1 MAVDLTL
8 PLYHSTISNIFT
20 SVSSD
25 IENPCKA
32 KDILSNAIRDDI
44 LTFANEEELKDLKLE
59 LFPFIVER
67 AKSTGKSFEELF
79 AKTLEIINSEHEHTA
94 VYKRPLDYAQNN
106 WSSEKTN
113 YEKGVFYPI
122 GSSSAGYPVSLN
134 NSYEGEYG
142 VIIESYTYNYD
153 QERRIEIKVKYRFNI
168 DFKRY
173 GMNLMNFSDIKF
185 IRPTNLLHN
194 LELAINHGDKYVW
207 EKIYEN
213 KEQFGGKMR
222 LNVKNNGDNLDAVFD
237 DVYKKFGT
245 RAGLKDVLSSMFFL
259 TGGTSTWGEDIGDSY
274 SMDTYDCIFG
284 IFTGFKSF
292 RLGDLRWGT
301 KPDTYKDLIENLA
314 ADAESLKV
322 QAKMMEEA
330 VRIIK
335 ETCEVPANKL
345 DPSKKVNFK
354 NLTKALLKNAVMN
367 DPLSYVNAAESDV
380 PMTGYHENTPYKFIA
395 AALSEMSKSA
405 VSGDKSEEK

>member
-1 MAVDLTL
+1 MIT
-8 PLYHSTISNIFT
+8 NIFT
-20 SVSSD
+20 SATTD
-25 IENPCKA
+25 IENPCKV
-32 KDILSNAIRDDI
+32 KDNLRESIKKDLLAIV
-44 LTFANEEELKDLKLE
+44 NEEEVKDLKYE
-59 LFPFIVER
+59 LFPYIAEKAR
-67 AKSTGKSFEELF
+67 NTGKSFEELF
-79 AKTLEIINSEHEHTA
+79 AGTLNLINSEHEHTA
-94 VYKRPLDYAQNN
+94 IYKKPLDYVQNN
-106 WSSEKTN
+106 WSSEKN
-113 YEKGVFYPI
+113 EYANGVFYPE
-122 GSSSAGYPVSLN
+122 GLSHPSNAPTGLTVNLN
-134 NSYEGEYG
+134 NTNEAGCS
-142 VIIESYTYNYD
+142 VVIESYTYNYD
-153 QERRIEIKVKYRFNI
+153 KERQVEIKLKYHYYVN
-168 DFKRY
+168 FKRY
-173 GMNLMNFSDIKF
+173 GMNLMNFYDLNFIK
-185 IRPTNLLHN
+185 PVNLLHN
-194 LELAINHGDKYVW
+194 LELAINHSDKYVW

-213 KEQFGGKMR
+213 KKQFGGKMR
-222 LNVKNNGDNLDAVFD
+222 LNVKNNGDNLDTVFEE
-237 DVYKKFGT
+237 VYKKFGT

-259 TGGTSTWGEDIGDSY
+259 TGGTSTWGENIGDSY

-354 NLTKALLKNAVMN
+354 NLTKALLKNAVIN
-367 DPLSYVNAAESDV
+367 DPISYVHAAESDV
-380 PMTGYHENTPYKFIA
+380 PMTGYHANTPYKFIA